1 VTAASLVAVWRHETL
16 GKKKTKN
23 RRAPA
28 ELNEAPASPELV
40 GVYIYKVA
48 LYLDLN
54 GISKI
59 VS

>member
-1 VTAASLVAVWRHETL
+1 LVAVWRHKTE
-16 GKKKTKN
+16 KKKKKN

-28 ELNEAPASPELV
+28 ELNEAPATLELV

-48 LYLDLN
+48 LYSDLN
-54 GISKI
+54 GIRKI